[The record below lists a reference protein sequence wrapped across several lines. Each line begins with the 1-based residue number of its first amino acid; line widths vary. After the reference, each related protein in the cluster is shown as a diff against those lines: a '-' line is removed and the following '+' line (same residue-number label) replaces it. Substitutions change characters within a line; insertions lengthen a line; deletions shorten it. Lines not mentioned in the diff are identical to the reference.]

1 MGLVPLGKSPVPL
14 PGRGD
19 TNRRHFG
26 PGAQPPG
33 LLAGRFCRMRVRGH
47 PLQRR
52 ADEGAGRNP
61 ERSNRTGDSGRAPGP
76 PGTPT
81 SAFPCS
87 RRGRGGQEFGSTPDG
102 PPQALERHSDHKH
115 LTPSSPTVSW
125 RTPGGPIWA
134 PDGPGRG
141 AFVRVPSGLVPGT
154 PRVIAPSQPQSLE
167 RAGDSHAGPQ
177 PGGSATDRKAQC
189 CPRIPVSPRFGVQ
202 HLPKCVRCCRVIG
215 VSSPPAL
222 LAIASVQVYCW
233 KFFSLICKWQI
244 SK

>member
-14 PGRGD
+14 PGRED
-19 TNRRHFG
+19 TNRRRFG
-26 PGAQPPG
+26 PGAQPPPVG
-33 LLAGRFCRMRVRGH
+33 RKILPNAG
-47 PLQRR
+47 PR
-52 ADEGAGRNP
+52 ASAP
-61 ERSNRTGDSGRAPGP
+61 AQSGRGRREKPRALQPHGRRGQGARP

-202 HLPKCVRCCRVIG
+202 HLTKCVRCCRVIG